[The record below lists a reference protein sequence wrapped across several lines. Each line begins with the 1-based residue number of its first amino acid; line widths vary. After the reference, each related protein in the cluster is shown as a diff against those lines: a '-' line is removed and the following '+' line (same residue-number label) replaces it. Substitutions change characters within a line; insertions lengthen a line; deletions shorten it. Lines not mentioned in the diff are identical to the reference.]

1 MKTSVIQLTLD
12 LLNGADMTVALE
24 FNPFLRDYQQNPHGY
39 YRTMRNE
46 APAYYIEPL
55 NVWALFRYD
64 DVVDTLRRPDL
75 YSSRDWIRNTLGE
88 YDPVPQVTNLIAM
101 DPPDHTRI
109 RKLANKAFLPG
120 VIRKMEGDIRALIEE
135 LLDEVQ
141 DRGREFD
148 FVHDYAAHV
157 PVNVTAKILGAD
169 ERTARNEFKRW
180 TMDLLRAPS
189 RSVLPQEDLD
199 QIKRSMTELREY
211 FTELIEFRRRNPGN
225 DLVSVLVQAEED
237 SQALTADEILS
248 LAFILQFG
256 GSETPSHLI
265 SSSLLNLFD
274 HPDAMAAVKA
284 DPAKT
289 ADAVIDETFR
299 YSSPVHFVS
308 RTATQDIEIHGQ
320 TIPKDSIVMAYIS
333 SANRDETVI
342 EDPDTFDITRKGNSR
357 HLALGLGTHYCLG
370 ALLGKMMCG
379 TALTRALERMP
390 SLQPIHETPE
400 WMPSYWVRGL
410 NTFPVRY

>member
-1 MKTSVIQLTLD
+1 MTATLS
-12 LLNGADMTVALE
+12 
-24 FNPFLRDYQQNPHGY
+24 FNPLESDYQQNPYGY
-39 YRTMRNE
+39 YTAMRRE
-46 APAYYIEPL
+46 APVYYIEQL
-55 NVWALFRYD
+55 GVWALFRYD
-64 DVVDTLRRPDL
+64 DVVDSIKRTDL
-75 YSSRDWIRNTLGE
+75 YSSRDWIHNTLGE
-88 YDPVPQVTNLIAM
+88 FDPVPEVPNLIAM

-109 RKLANKAFLPG
+109 RKLANRAFLPG
-120 VIRKMEGDIRALIEE
+120 VIRRMEGDIRGIIEDLI
-135 LLDEVQ
+135 DERI
-141 DRGREFD
+141 DAGREFD
-148 FVHDYAAHV
+148 FVHDYASHV

-169 ERTARNEFKRW
+169 EKTARNEFKRW
-180 TMDLLRAPS
+180 TADLLRAPS
-189 RSVLPQEDLD
+189 RSVLPQADLD
-199 QIKRSMTELREY
+199 QIRRSMTELREY

-237 SQALTADEILS
+237 AQALTADEILS

-265 SSSLLNLFD
+265 STALLNCFQN
-274 HPDAMAAVKA
+274 PDAMASLATGPKA
-284 DPAKT
+284 AE
-289 ADAVIDETFR
+289 AIIDETFR
-299 YSSPVHFVS
+299 HDSPVHFLS
-308 RTATQDIEIHGQ
+308 RTATQDIEVHGT

-342 EDPDTFDITRKGNSR
+342 DDPDTFDHTRQGNAR

-390 SLQPIHETPE
+390 HLQPLHDTQE